1 MKKSE
6 LSVTKDDVA
15 RLVRGK
21 PSKSRC
27 GSRQI
32 RHRLRLDELE
42 RLAVARGRGYLL
54 VNPSTRTALKNAWFM
69 DCVAA
74 SRACFYV
81 EHTES
86 GYCISG
92 LKDGQAVQAVTLP
105 VFSEEIF
112 SAWME
117 ENSGCGE

>member
-1 MKKSE
+1 MKTGDT
-6 LSVTKDDVA
+6 SVTKDDVA

-54 VNPSTRTALKNAWFM
+54 VNPSTRTALKNAWYL
-69 DCVAA
+69 DCTAA
-74 SRACFYV
+74 SRPCLFV
-81 EHTES
+81 EHTDS
-86 GYCISG
+86 GYHLSG
-92 LKDGQAVQAVTLP
+92 LEKGTAVPATTFP

-112 SAWME
+112 TAWRRE
-117 ENSGCGE
+117 QATNCG

>member
-6 LSVTKDDVA
+6 LLVTKDDVA

-74 SRACFYV
+74 SRRCFYV

-86 GYCISG
+86 GYCLSG
-92 LKDGQAVQAVTLP
+92 LEDGEAVQAETFP

-112 SAWME
+112 SAWLGR
-117 ENSGCGE
+117 NKGA